1 MIFVNLLIM
10 KGYIM
15 ESKIEELK
23 KLIDFTH
30 GKWNDDMFL
39 EGMLYDVP
47 VEIGRRFQAH
57 GISKEYLYSQAEQL
71 DNLLTKGIDRN
82 RMFYTA
88 PYSFA
93 NKEGG
98 SSFGT
103 GGGTCY
109 KDGLFVVLGEI
120 DDVDFKKGIKAVIVN
135 KPLYDKIDKLSKIYP
150 DVKFVKMCDAADYML
165 QEVQK
170 KDLQQILDGVVE
182 TNNIY
187 QNPENGMVGF
197 VPKKGVSKM
206 DAYETLSKLK
216 VFGLVLSLSCQQQN
230 GDRIFVA
237 DPNAKESQNSK
248 IIDWLKKA
256 VNQKGK

>member
-1 MIFVNLLIM
+1 MIFVNLLLNGGKVM
-10 KGYIM
+10 TTKL
-15 ESKIEELK
+15 EELK
-23 KLIDFTH
+23 KLIDFTY

-39 EGMLYDVP
+39 EGILHEVP
-47 VEIGRRFQAH
+47 SEIGCRFQGH
-57 GISKEYLYSQAEQL
+57 GISKGLFDSQAEQL
-71 DNLLTKGIDRN
+71 DKLLTQGIDSDRI
-82 RMFYTA
+82 FYTA
-88 PYSFA
+88 PYEIKDKRA
-93 NKEGG
+93 AAGL
-98 SSFGT
+98 GT
-103 GGGTCY
+103 AAGTCY

-120 DDVDFKKGIKAVIVN
+120 DDADFKKGIKAVIVN

-165 QEVQK
+165 KEVQK

-182 TNNIY
+182 TNDVY

-216 VFGLVLSLSCQQQN
+216 VFGLVLSLSRQQQN